1 MNRDSS
7 TGTRAP
13 RAPST
18 RPRRDRSTAAN
29 LLRSPPEPARI
40 GARSRAAWLAL
51 ALSAALLASRALAAP
66 DGGEPT
72 AAEAPTPS
80 ATSTPSTKRTYALP
94 EILAL
99 ADQNHPNIRAA
110 RADLAFVRAQLD
122 EAHWAPFSQ
131 FKMTG
136 GVAIAPEL
144 TGSSV
149 FSPNTDVSLTSSLG
163 VAWKV
168 QLEGVLPLW
177 TFGKIG
183 NLWDAAEA
191 NVKVHEAGVEK
202 ERDIVRLDVRRAFYA
217 AQLAQDGGKLLLD
230 AKGQVAAAE
239 KALQAKIEKDEGD
252 PIDLLKL
259 QTFATELDVRAAE
272 AEKFVTVA
280 LSGLRFYSGVSD
292 LEIPADA
299 IAPPTHELRAIAVYQ
314 EVADGARPEL
324 AQARAGLEARQ
335 GQTRLAE
342 SNFFPNIGIGL
353 SLGVAAAPDIDDQ
366 LNPFSNDPA
375 NYFRYGAALVFQWS
389 LDFLPKVAQLRQAK
403 AQETEMAATVDY
415 AERGVSAE
423 IQLAY
428 ADVVQFQKQ
437 RDAYVR
443 SVQTAKK
450 WLIRVQQGIDL
461 GTIEDKE
468 LLEPAKAYALGRFN
482 VLNATMELDFAMAR
496 LARASGWDAIAP

>member
-1 MNRDSS
+1 MKRE
-7 TGTRAP
+7 
-13 RAPST
+13 
-18 RPRRDRSTAAN
+18 
-29 LLRSPPEPARI
+29 RSPGRRLP
-40 GARSRAAWLAL
+40 LAL
-51 ALSAALLASRALAAP
+51 FAALVGSRALAEPADPKPAVDDERVVAGAP
-66 DGGEPT
+66 
-72 AAEAPTPS
+72 AAGAP
-80 ATSTPSTKRTYALP
+80 AASTKRTYALP

-99 ADQNHPNIRAA
+99 ADKNHPNIRAA
-110 RADLAFVRAQLD
+110 RAELTFVRAQLD

-131 FKMTG
+131 FKLTG

-168 QLEGVLPLW
+168 QIDGVLPLW

-191 NVKVHEAGVEK
+191 NVKVHEADVEK
-202 ERDIVRLDVRRAFYA
+202 ERDIVRLDVRRAYYA
-217 AQLAQDGGKLLLD
+217 AQLARDGGALLVD
-230 AKGQVAAAE
+230 AKAQVARAE
-239 KALQAKIEKDEGD
+239 KTLQAKVDKDEGD

-280 LSGLRFYSGVSD
+280 LSGLRFYSGVAD
-292 LEIPADA
+292 LDIPPDPL
-299 IAPPTHELRAIAVYQ
+299 APPTHELQPIDTYQ

-324 AQARAGLEARQ
+324 MQARAGLEARQ

-342 SNFFPNIGIGL
+342 SNFFPDIGIGL
-353 SLGVAAAPDIDDQ
+353 SLGIAAAPDIDDQ
-366 LNPFSNDPA
+366 LSPFTNDPA

-389 LDFLPKVAQLRQAK
+389 LDFFPKVARLRQAK
-403 AQETEMAATVDY
+403 ARETEMSATVDY
-415 AERGVSAE
+415 AEKGVSAE

-437 RDAYVR
+437 RDAYMR
-443 SVQTAKK
+443 AVQTAKK
-450 WLIRVQQGIDL
+450 WLIQVQQGIDV

>member
-1 MNRDSS
+1 MSALFALASAAATEHALAGAGDE
-7 TGTRAP
+7 AP
-13 RAPST
+13 PPAAGSPST
-18 RPRRDRSTAAN
+18 
-29 LLRSPPEPARI
+29 
-40 GARSRAAWLAL
+40 
-51 ALSAALLASRALAAP
+51 
-66 DGGEPT
+66 
-72 AAEAPTPS
+72 
-80 ATSTPSTKRTYALP
+80 TKRAYTLP

-99 ADQNHPNIRAA
+99 ADENHPKIREA
-110 RADLAFVRAQLD
+110 RAELSFVRAQLD

-136 GVAIAPEL
+136 GVTLAPEL
-144 TGSSV
+144 TGSNV

-217 AQLAQDGGKLLLD
+217 AQLAHDASALLAD
-230 AKGQVAAAE
+230 AKSQIDKAE
-239 KALQAKIEKDEGD
+239 KTLQAKIDKDEGD

-272 AEKFVTVA
+272 AEKFTTVA
-280 LSGLRFYSGVSD
+280 LSGLRFYSGVED
-292 LEIPADA
+292 LEIPPDPLR
-299 IAPPTHELRAIAVYQ
+299 PPSHELQPISAYQ
-314 EVADGARPEL
+314 AVADGARPEL
-324 AQARAGLEARQ
+324 QQARAGLDARQ
-335 GQTRLAE
+335 SQTRLAE
-342 SNFFPNIGIGL
+342 SMFFPDIGIGL
-353 SLGVAAAPDIDDQ
+353 MLGLAAAPEIDDQ
-366 LNPFSNDPA
+366 LNPFTNDPA
-375 NYFRYGAALVFQWS
+375 NYFHYGAAVVFQWS
-389 LDFLPKVAQLRQAK
+389 LDFLPKVAKLREAK
-403 AQETEMAATVDY
+403 AQETEMTATVDF
-415 AERGVSAE
+415 AERGVDTE

-437 RDAYVR
+437 RDAYQR

-450 WLIRVQQGIDL
+450 WLIQVQQGIDV

-482 VLNATMELDFAMAR
+482 VLNSTMELDFAMAR

>member
-1 MNRDSS
+1 MI
-7 TGTRAP
+7 
-13 RAPST
+13 
-18 RPRRDRSTAAN
+18 AA
-29 LLRSPPEPARI
+29 L
-40 GARSRAAWLAL
+40 GA
-51 ALSAALLASRALAAP
+51 SAAFADPAGPLV
-66 DGGEPT
+66 PT
-72 AAEAPTPS
+72 ATPTVEATPS
-80 ATSTPSTKRTYALP
+80 ATPGSTKKTYTLA

-110 RADLAFVRAQLD
+110 RAELSFVRAQLD

-131 FKMTG
+131 FKITG

-144 TGSSV
+144 TGSNV
-149 FSPNTDVSLTSSLG
+149 FSPNSDVSLTSSLG

-168 QLEGVLPLW
+168 QLEGVLPIW

-217 AQLAQDGGKLLLD
+217 AQLAQDAGLLLVD
-230 AKGQVAAAE
+230 AKAQIAKAE
-239 KALQAKIEKDEGD
+239 TALQEKIDKEEGD

-280 LSGLRFYSGVSD
+280 LAGLRFYSGVSD
-292 LEIPADA
+292 LQIPGDPL
-299 IAPPTHELRAIAVYQ
+299 APPTHELRPIAVYQ
-314 EVADGARPEL
+314 EVSEGARPEL
-324 AQARAGLEARQ
+324 AQARAGLEARE

-342 SNFFPNIGIGL
+342 SNFFPDIGIGL
-353 SLGVAAAPDIDDQ
+353 SVGVAAAPDIDDQ
-366 LNPFSNDPA
+366 LNPFTNDPA
-375 NYFRYGAALVFQWS
+375 NYFHYGAALVFQWS

-403 AQETEMAATVDY
+403 ARETEMSATVDY
-415 AERGVSAE
+415 ATAGVSTE

-437 RDAYVR
+437 RDAYQR
-443 SVQTAKK
+443 SVQSAKK
-450 WLIRVQQGIDL
+450 WLIQVQSGIDV

-482 VLNATMELDFAMAR
+482 VLNATMELDLAMAR